1 MKYDVGDWIFML
13 TCSEVNPKWERI
25 ICFHQFASFAACT
38 GHDTVWQHV
47 SYPNRHFTSVAGT
60 CTCTSCIG
68 YALCLFFVNLIV
80 FFFGGPTFLITESM
94 AIYFCNPVLI
104 IIEMPMAD
112 FEINHLT

>member
-68 YALCLFFVNLIV
+68 RCALPVFRKSDRVFLWRSYIFNNRINGDLFL
-80 FFFGGPTFLITESM
+80 
-94 AIYFCNPVLI
+94 
-104 IIEMPMAD
+104 
-112 FEINHLT
+112 